1 MLSSEQLA
9 ALFTPEAIAQ
19 RKITVEE
26 NRLRR
31 ARDLAERN
39 ALTEGVRNPGYDPD
53 RGNVRFNYTQYGSG
67 ANALQYI
74 DDARHTWKTYS
85 ELSPNQKGYEN
96 FRNYQRALLHNTG
109 ISDWSQATN
118 RELFEAIDDTFRGYQ
133 EDNQKENFSFGIG
146 DLAKIVAAATVTY
159 MTAGAAAP
167 YFGSTL
173 GGTIAT
179 GALAG
184 AAGATT
190 SGILNNNLSLRG
202 VATGAGIGGLLGGA
216 QYAFRPDYFNPAAL
230 GLDPNAAASLYS
242 PQALGG
248 ATAAGTS
255 GLLRS
260 GISAL
265 TPSFASQAGTSLG
278 TSLLTGGINSI
289 PVNYLGG
296 SATNVFGALP
306 TTGKDVVQGTTM
318 NIAENSFGGNTAGL
332 YPSGVEGSVY
342 DSGGIFRGVGDVAS
356 KVLSPQNLL
365 LSSAGSP
372 APEPAEGGFFN
383 QLRGQLRSGPTIT
396 YADYDPVRSGVPGP
410 AGFERTSNI
419 GVPSG
424 YGAIPTGGIA
434 DPSLPYGSGLD
445 PYAPTDRPN
454 FDLSPYFQSPKLFH
468 RGGGVVNVDSGARPT
483 DQESFY
489 QTYESGSQQYSDN
502 LGEGMGITYDRV
514 EGTDIPPQS
523 RLQVFETPPMGVGS
537 LNDTARNMSRFAY
550 GGGVGSLNETA
561 RAMTYAGGGI
571 VRAAAMAWQPFKVK
585 IKNQAIFGEF
595 MGYTKTGKVRVLDQE
610 SGVEKI
616 YPKSRVRR
624 AYSDEP
630 LPDEPVKKAI
640 GGSIVKGAVKSLTQP
655 KKVPK
660 RQEYKDKFS
669 EYDLY
674 HGTRDDIYEFNL
686 GHSNRKDAGWLGTG
700 VYSTTDP
707 RIASAYSTLKRGYG
721 DPNVMPLKARLK
733 NPYHATQAEKTRLMT
748 ISNNQGAE
756 AGREAADA
764 WTEALKQKGHDG
776 VILSY
781 GKEGHSE
788 VVIFDP
794 ANIRSKFAQF
804 DPAKKDSADIL
815 AAAGGPIIKGAA
827 QVLTKPKKAPSLP
840 AETLMATRPLSSTG
854 SLFDEKKGRKLLIV
868 GCCAT
873 KSKAEELIPASE
885 RYKGP
890 LFTTLNTAGVPE
902 DVDVAVLSAKHG
914 LIRFDTPLED
924 YNVKMKD
931 GRKDLLNSP
940 EQLARIN
947 NTVDGYGE
955 VFVAGGKDYRNFL
968 DEAGIKGKYTTYTDH
983 ADKVRGIGDQR
994 SILAK
999 WLNEANRDRTGA
1011 SAVPARTA
1019 RASYATPLF
1028 DNSDPHVSDT
1038 RFNENLLVY
1047 LDEPNTP
1054 QMQERFGEEKVEQRN
1069 GFEVFQGEF
1078 GSWRYAVR
1086 GDDEK
1091 LVSVIQGVDLDDGS
1105 VVSNMYTRPDARNQ
1119 GFAKLLFEKVASDK
1133 DNLAVS
1139 PHFSQSGA
1147 GFFGQRKK
1155 DGSSEGYATGG
1166 GVSSLNGIAR
1176 NMTRYAYGGGVGSM
1190 NEIARSM

>member
-39 ALTEGVRNPGYDPD
+39 ALTEGVLNPGYDPD

-67 ANALQYI
+67 ANALKYI
-74 DDARHTWKTYS
+74 DDARHTFQTYS

-146 DLAKIVAAATVTY
+146 DLAKIVAAATVTWA
-159 MTAGAAAP
+159 TAGAAAP

-202 VATGAGIGGLLGGA
+202 VVTGAGIGGLLGGA
-216 QYAFRPDYFNPAAL
+216 QYAFRPDYFNPSAL

-260 GISAL
+260 GLSAW
-265 TPSFASQAGTSLG
+265 TPSFASQAGTSLL
-278 TSLLTGGINSI
+278 SGGINSI

-342 DSGGIFRGVGDVAS
+342 DSGGILSGVGDVAS

-424 YGAIPTGGIA
+424 YGAVPTGGIA
-434 DPSLPYGSGLD
+434 NPSLPYGSGLD
-445 PYAPTDRPN
+445 PYASTARPD

-537 LNDTARNMSRFAY
+537 LNDTARNMSRYAY
-550 GGGVGSLNETA
+550 GGGVGSLNDTA
-561 RAMTYAGGGI
+561 RTMTYAGGGI

-585 IKNQAIFGEF
+585 IKNQAIFGDF

-660 RQEYKDKFS
+660 RQEYKDEFS

-794 ANIRSKFAQF
+794 ANIRSKFAKF
-804 DPAKKDSADIL
+804 DPSKKDSADIL

-840 AETLMATRPLSSTG
+840 AETLMATSPVEPLATTRTGYRVVNVDDAGNLVSQADARVVLPPELGSQHNVPMWLTLDDQYAVENYSHGSFEPGERRQVLLTYDFNEKDILQGNLTDVETEFSVGRAKLREMRDLYGEPISPAETLTATSPLSSTG

-868 GCCAT
+868 GCCKT
-873 KSKAEELIPASE
+873 KSKVEGRIPASE
-885 RYKGP
+885 RYKGT
-890 LFTTLNTAGVPE
+890 LFATLNAAGVPKN
-902 DVDVAVLSAKHG
+902 VDVAVLSAKHG

-999 WLNEANRDRTGA
+999 WLKRK
-1011 SAVPARTA
+1011 
-1019 RASYATPLF
+1019 YA
-1028 DNSDPHVSDT
+1028 
-1038 RFNENLLVY
+1038 
-1047 LDEPNTP
+1047 
-1054 QMQERFGEEKVEQRN
+1054 K
-1069 GFEVFQGEF
+1069 
-1078 GSWRYAVR
+1078 
-1086 GDDEK
+1086 
-1091 LVSVIQGVDLDDGS
+1091 
-1105 VVSNMYTRPDARNQ
+1105 
-1119 GFAKLLFEKVASDK
+1119 
-1133 DNLAVS
+1133 
-1139 PHFSQSGA
+1139 
-1147 GFFGQRKK
+1147 
-1155 DGSSEGYATGG
+1155 GG

>member
-74 DDARHTWKTYS
+74 DDARHTFQTYS
-85 ELSPNQKGYEN
+85 ELSPNQQGYEN

-146 DLAKIVAAATVTY
+146 DLAKIVAAATVTWA
-159 MTAGAAAP
+159 TAGAAAP

-190 SGILNNNLSLRG
+190 SGLLNNNLSLRG

-216 QYAFRPDYFNPAAL
+216 QYAFRPDYVNPAAFSMSSQY
-230 GLDPNAAASLYS
+230 PSFAS
-242 PQALGG
+242 QAG
-248 ATAAGTS
+248 TSGTS
-255 GLLRS
+255 GLLRSS

-265 TPSFASQAGTSLG
+265 TPSFTSQAGTSLG

-342 DSGGIFRGVGDVAS
+342 DSGGILSGVGDVAS
-356 KVLSPQNLL
+356 NVLSPQNLL

-396 YADYDPVRSGVPGP
+396 YADYDPVRSGVPGQ

-424 YGAIPTGGIA
+424 YGAVPTGGIA

-445 PYAPTDRPN
+445 PYASTARPN

-537 LNDTARNMSRFAY
+537 LNDTAR
-550 GGGVGSLNETA
+550 T
-561 RAMTYAGGGI
+561 MTYAGGGI

-630 LPDEPVKKAI
+630 L
-640 GGSIVKGAVKSLTQP
+640 
-655 KKVPK
+655 
-660 RQEYKDKFS
+660 
-669 EYDLY
+669 
-674 HGTRDDIYEFNL
+674 
-686 GHSNRKDAGWLGTG
+686 
-700 VYSTTDP
+700 
-707 RIASAYSTLKRGYG
+707 RG
-721 DPNVMPLKARLK
+721 R
-733 NPYHATQAEKTRLMT
+733 
-748 ISNNQGAE
+748 
-756 AGREAADA
+756 
-764 WTEALKQKGHDG
+764 
-776 VILSY
+776 
-781 GKEGHSE
+781 
-788 VVIFDP
+788 
-794 ANIRSKFAQF
+794 
-804 DPAKKDSADIL
+804 
-815 AAAGGPIIKGAA
+815 
-827 QVLTKPKKAPSLP
+827 
-840 AETLMATRPLSSTG
+840 
-854 SLFDEKKGRKLLIV
+854 
-868 GCCAT
+868 
-873 KSKAEELIPASE
+873 
-885 RYKGP
+885 
-890 LFTTLNTAGVPE
+890 
-902 DVDVAVLSAKHG
+902 
-914 LIRFDTPLED
+914 
-924 YNVKMKD
+924 
-931 GRKDLLNSP
+931 
-940 EQLARIN
+940 
-947 NTVDGYGE
+947 
-955 VFVAGGKDYRNFL
+955 
-968 DEAGIKGKYTTYTDH
+968 
-983 ADKVRGIGDQR
+983 
-994 SILAK
+994 
-999 WLNEANRDRTGA
+999 
-1011 SAVPARTA
+1011 
-1019 RASYATPLF
+1019 
-1028 DNSDPHVSDT
+1028 
-1038 RFNENLLVY
+1038 
-1047 LDEPNTP
+1047 
-1054 QMQERFGEEKVEQRN
+1054 
-1069 GFEVFQGEF
+1069 
-1078 GSWRYAVR
+1078 
-1086 GDDEK
+1086 
-1091 LVSVIQGVDLDDGS
+1091 
-1105 VVSNMYTRPDARNQ
+1105 
-1119 GFAKLLFEKVASDK
+1119 
-1133 DNLAVS
+1133 
-1139 PHFSQSGA
+1139 
-1147 GFFGQRKK
+1147 
-1155 DGSSEGYATGG
+1155 
-1166 GVSSLNGIAR
+1166 SSL
-1176 NMTRYAYGGGVGSM
+1176 
-1190 NEIARSM
+1190 

>member
-74 DDARHTWKTYS
+74 DDARHTFQTYS
-85 ELSPNQKGYEN
+85 ELSPNQQGYEN

-146 DLAKIVAAATVTY
+146 DLAKIVAAATVTWA
-159 MTAGAAAP
+159 TAGAAAP

-190 SGILNNNLSLRG
+190 SGLLNNNLSLRG

-216 QYAFRPDYFNPAAL
+216 QYAFRPDYVNPAAFSMSSQY
-230 GLDPNAAASLYS
+230 PSFAS
-242 PQALGG
+242 QAG
-248 ATAAGTS
+248 TSGTS
-255 GLLRS
+255 GLLRSS

-265 TPSFASQAGTSLG
+265 TPSFTSQAGTSLG

-342 DSGGIFRGVGDVAS
+342 DSGGILSGVGDVAS
-356 KVLSPQNLL
+356 NVLSPQNLL

-396 YADYDPVRSGVPGP
+396 YADYDPVRSGVPGQ

-424 YGAIPTGGIA
+424 YGAVPTGGIA

-445 PYAPTDRPN
+445 PYASTARPN

-537 LNDTARNMSRFAY
+537 LNDTARNMSRYAY
-550 GGGVGSLNETA
+550 GGGVGSLNDTA
-561 RAMTYAGGGI
+561 RTMTYAGGGI

-660 RQEYKDKFS
+660 RQEYKDEFS

-827 QVLTKPKKAPSLP
+827 KVLTKFDFSDKRTIKNEAEKLASKLNAAGFRAEVTHSGSAVGASSYVNVYDPVTGRHITDPARFSNHSKGPFQNQFVYNMHSQADTQEFMDLAMSL
-840 AETLMATRPLSSTG
+840 
-854 SLFDEKKGRKLLIV
+854 RKLGPSELKKLEAL
-868 GCCAT
+868 GPNAQT
-873 KSKAEELIPASE
+873 LRRRAKNQRRKA
-885 RYKGP
+885 
-890 LFTTLNTAGVPE
+890 
-902 DVDVAVLSAKHG
+902 
-914 LIRFDTPLED
+914 
-924 YNVKMKD
+924 
-931 GRKDLLNSP
+931 
-940 EQLARIN
+940 
-947 NTVDGYGE
+947 
-955 VFVAGGKDYRNFL
+955 
-968 DEAGIKGKYTTYTDH
+968 
-983 ADKVRGIGDQR
+983 
-994 SILAK
+994 
-999 WLNEANRDRTGA
+999 
-1011 SAVPARTA
+1011 
-1019 RASYATPLF
+1019 
-1028 DNSDPHVSDT
+1028 
-1038 RFNENLLVY
+1038 
-1047 LDEPNTP
+1047 
-1054 QMQERFGEEKVEQRN
+1054 
-1069 GFEVFQGEF
+1069 
-1078 GSWRYAVR
+1078 
-1086 GDDEK
+1086 
-1091 LVSVIQGVDLDDGS
+1091 
-1105 VVSNMYTRPDARNQ
+1105 
-1119 GFAKLLFEKVASDK
+1119 
-1133 DNLAVS
+1133 
-1139 PHFSQSGA
+1139 
-1147 GFFGQRKK
+1147 KK
-1155 DGSSEGYATGG
+1155 DGSSEGYAKGG

-1176 NMTRYAYGGGVGSM
+1176 TMTRYAYGGGVGSM

>member
-74 DDARHTWKTYS
+74 DDARHTFQTYS
-85 ELSPNQKGYEN
+85 ELSPNQQGYEN

-146 DLAKIVAAATVTY
+146 DLAKIVAAATVTWA
-159 MTAGAAAP
+159 TAGAAAP

-190 SGILNNNLSLRG
+190 SGLLNNNLSLRG

-216 QYAFRPDYFNPAAL
+216 QYAFRPDYVNPAAFSMSSQY
-230 GLDPNAAASLYS
+230 PSFAS
-242 PQALGG
+242 QAG
-248 ATAAGTS
+248 TSGTS

-265 TPSFASQAGTSLG
+265 TPSFTSQAGTSLG

-342 DSGGIFRGVGDVAS
+342 DSGGILSGVGDVAS
-356 KVLSPQNLL
+356 NVLSPQNLL

-396 YADYDPVRSGVPGP
+396 YADYDPVRSGVPGQ

-424 YGAIPTGGIA
+424 YGAVPTGGIA

-445 PYAPTDRPN
+445 PYASTARPN

-537 LNDTARNMSRFAY
+537 LNDTARNMSRYAY
-550 GGGVGSLNETA
+550 GGGVGSLNDTA
-561 RAMTYAGGGI
+561 RTMTYAGGGI

-660 RQEYKDKFS
+660 RQEYKDEFS

-827 QVLTKPKKAPSLP
+827 KVLTKFDFSDKRTIKNEAEKLASKLNAAGFRAEVTHSGSAVGASSYVNVYDPVTGRHITDPARFSNHSKGPFQNQFVYNMHSQADTQEFMDLAMSL
-840 AETLMATRPLSSTG
+840 
-854 SLFDEKKGRKLLIV
+854 RKLGPSELKKLEAL
-868 GCCAT
+868 GPNAQT
-873 KSKAEELIPASE
+873 LRRRAKNQRRKA
-885 RYKGP
+885 
-890 LFTTLNTAGVPE
+890 
-902 DVDVAVLSAKHG
+902 
-914 LIRFDTPLED
+914 
-924 YNVKMKD
+924 
-931 GRKDLLNSP
+931 
-940 EQLARIN
+940 
-947 NTVDGYGE
+947 
-955 VFVAGGKDYRNFL
+955 
-968 DEAGIKGKYTTYTDH
+968 
-983 ADKVRGIGDQR
+983 
-994 SILAK
+994 
-999 WLNEANRDRTGA
+999 
-1011 SAVPARTA
+1011 
-1019 RASYATPLF
+1019 
-1028 DNSDPHVSDT
+1028 
-1038 RFNENLLVY
+1038 
-1047 LDEPNTP
+1047 
-1054 QMQERFGEEKVEQRN
+1054 
-1069 GFEVFQGEF
+1069 
-1078 GSWRYAVR
+1078 
-1086 GDDEK
+1086 
-1091 LVSVIQGVDLDDGS
+1091 
-1105 VVSNMYTRPDARNQ
+1105 
-1119 GFAKLLFEKVASDK
+1119 
-1133 DNLAVS
+1133 
-1139 PHFSQSGA
+1139 
-1147 GFFGQRKK
+1147 KK
-1155 DGSSEGYATGG
+1155 DGSSEGYAKGG

-1176 NMTRYAYGGGVGSM
+1176 TMTRYAYGGGVGSM